1 MVHASAALWITYD
14 VLREKQHLAQKSKAL
29 GYATFSK
36 SDLRQPSVG
45 SDTIFLLGSGSS
57 VNQLSD
63 GNFATIGQNVSIGIN
78 AWAIHPFVPS
88 AYSFEF
94 SKTPGPPGP
103 ERRIMEEFLCR
114 PQVLARSPALL
125 FLRPAGTAAA
135 ARKFS
140 LHPSLE
146 NQARIY
152 GRFALPRNRAI
163 SISAEMRRIFRA
175 YASGLIPSEIL
186 LDNGASIA
194 RLLSMS
200 LLSGFK
206 RIVLVG
212 VDLGGS
218 EYFWQESS
226 HISFDEE
233 VISAFRRDRSP
244 EHRTMEVGQRVVGI
258 ADFIGELSLIAMDQF
273 QAEIFVGSNRSLLS
287 KTLPVFNW

>member
-1 MVHASAALWITYD
+1 MVHASASLRITYD
-14 VLREKQHLAQKSKAL
+14 VLREKQHLARKSKAL
-29 GYATFSK
+29 GYATFSR
-36 SDLRQPSVG
+36 SDLRRPSVG

-57 VNQLSD
+57 VNQLND
-63 GNFATIGQNVSIGIN
+63 RNFATIGQNVSIGIN

-94 SKTPGPPGP
+94 SKTPGPAGP
-103 ERRIMEEFLCR
+103 ERRIMEEFLWR

-125 FLRPAGTAAA
+125 FLRPAGTAVA

-175 YASGLIPSEIL
+175 YASGLIPVEIL

-212 VDLGGS
+212 VDLEGS
-218 EYFWQESS
+218 PYFWQESS
-226 HISFDEE
+226 QISYDEE
-233 VISAFRRDRSP
+233 VLSAFRRDKSP
-244 EHRTMEVGQRVVGI
+244 KHRTMDVGERVVGI
-258 ADFIGELSLIAMDQF
+258 ADFIGELSLIAMDLF

>member
-1 MVHASAALWITYD
+1 MVHASASLRITYD

-29 GYATFSK
+29 GYATFSR
-36 SDLRQPSVG
+36 SDLRRPSAG

-57 VNQLSD
+57 VNQLND
-63 GNFATIGQNVSIGIN
+63 RNFATIGQNVSIGIN

-125 FLRPAGTAAA
+125 FLRPAGTAVAS
-135 ARKFS
+135 RKFS

-175 YASGLIPSEIL
+175 YASGLIPLEIL

-206 RIVLVG
+206 RIVLAG
-212 VDLGGS
+212 VDLDGS
-218 EYFWQESS
+218 PYFWQDSS
-226 HISFDEE
+226 QISFDEE
-233 VISAFRRDRSP
+233 VLSAFHRDKSP
-244 EHRTMEVGQRVVGI
+244 QHRTMDVGERVVGI
-258 ADFIGELSLIAMDQF
+258 ADFIGELSLIAMDLF